1 MLAEE
6 GEETGA
12 KRYVYIKLGLDR
24 FRHDFNYE
32 CMACRLFAETL
43 FPEFLQ

>member
-6 GEETGA
+6 GDETGA

-24 FRHDFNYE
+24 FRHAFNCE
-32 CMACRLFAETL
+32 CMARRFFVETL
-43 FPEFLQ
+43 FPELLQ

>member
-12 KRYVYIKLGLDR
+12 KRYVYIKLGLEH

-32 CMACRLFAETL
+32 CMARRAFADTL
-43 FPEFLQ
+43 FPEFFR

>member
-6 GEETGA
+6 DDETGA
-12 KRYVYIKLGLDR
+12 KRDVYIKLGLDH

-32 CMACRLFAETL
+32 CRAQRAFSDKL
-43 FPEFLQ
+43 FPEFFR

>member
-12 KRYVYIKLGLDR
+12 KRYVYIKLGLDHL
-24 FRHDFNYE
+24 RHAFNYE
-32 CMACRLFAETL
+32 CIAQRAFADTL
-43 FPEFLQ
+43 FPKFFR